1 MESLSHGMK
10 APVEF
15 LKVLSPLIVRIEDVP
30 QRVDVGINADCAGIL
45 LFTCSKEVFPMFY
58 SCGYGY
64 DMYMN
69 TCKRDNFI
77 IIISSSSIL
86 IAVDLLLLFNWSIL
100 TITLVVLGL

>member
-1 MESLSHGMK
+1 MK
-10 APVEF
+10 GPVEF
-15 LKVLSPLIVRIEDVP
+15 LEVLSPLIVRIEDVP

-45 LFTCSKEVFPMFY
+45 LFTCSKEVFPVLIY

-77 IIISSSSIL
+77 IISSSSSIL
-86 IAVDLLLLFNWSIL
+86 IAIDLLLLFNWSIL